1 MRKKALNVFLLSA
14 LPMRVQYSR
23 LSLCWHCDRNVGCVV
38 LVGGEGE
45 RGDWAFFSVSSYIHA
60 QMYLKWLCILQ
71 DVLLCLGSEVIG
83 CTLALKNKHE

>member
-1 MRKKALNVFLLSA
+1 MRKKALNVLLLSA

-45 RGDWAFFSVSSYIHA
+45 GGDWAFFFNQQLYTCTNVFEMAVQSTR
-60 QMYLKWLCILQ
+60 
-71 DVLLCLGSEVIG
+71 
-83 CTLALKNKHE
+83 CTLMFGIGGYRLYTRA